1 MRSCGMLVVLV
12 IGGCAA
18 AACVADAPA
27 GDAAEPPQQISAV
40 QALVLGA
47 IQGLTEYLPVSSTG
61 HLILANYWMDFTRC
75 VDDNHKL
82 TSGFTKSEAVDAFDI
97 VLHAGTFLAVL
108 GLYRKRVGQMA
119 KGLVGTDPGGLQL
132 VAALAL
138 AFLPAAVIGY
148 KFKDT
153 IEENLYNPVTVA
165 AALAVGGVLMI
176 VIEHYFWR
184 RRKDVPRITDVA
196 QVRLWQA
203 LVIGLAQCLAMWPG
217 TSRSMITILA
227 ALVIGL
233 DMLAAAE
240 FSFLLALP
248 TLGAATLYTA
258 YKNWPEL
265 VAHVGPLAM
274 AAGLAATVIVA
285 ALAIKG
291 FVKWLTGHGLLPFGI
306 YRLALAAVVFAYFA
320 L

>member
-1 MRSCGMLVVLV
+1 
-12 IGGCAA
+12 
-18 AACVADAPA
+18 
-27 GDAAEPPQQISAV
+27 
-40 QALVLGA
+40 
-47 IQGLTEYLPVSSTG
+47 
-61 HLILANYWMDFTRC
+61 MDFTRC

-82 TSGFTKSEAVDAFDI
+82 TSGFTKSDAVDAFDI

-108 GLYRKRVGQMA
+108 GLYRKRVGRMA

-148 KFKDT
+148 KFKGT

-184 RRKDVPRITDVA
+184 RRRGTQRVTDVA

-203 LVIGLAQCLAMWPG
+203 LVIGLAQCVAMWPG

-258 YKNWPEL
+258 CKDWPEL

-274 AAGLAATVIVA
+274 AAGLVATVIVA

>member
-1 MRSCGMLVVLV
+1 MLVVLV

-18 AACVADAPA
+18 VACGADAPA
-27 GDAAEPPQQISAV
+27 GGGGEEPQRISTL
-40 QALVLGA
+40 QAIILGA

-82 TSGFTKSEAVDAFDI
+82 TSGFTKNQAVDAFDI

-148 KFKDT
+148 KFKGT

-184 RRKDVPRITDVA
+184 RRRGTQRVTDVA

-258 YKNWPEL
+258 YKDWPEL

-274 AAGLAATVIVA
+274 AAGLVATVIVA